1 MRRDLLNLLPKKEII
16 LNKAIIAKD
25 EKGEGKGNSHTLL
38 SPSPSTFVNV
48 KHFSM
53 TLTFKTYN

>member
-16 LNKAIIAKD
+16 LNKAIIAQD
-25 EKGEGKGNSHTLL
+25 ENGEGKDNSPTLL
-38 SPSPSTFVNV
+38 SPSPPTFVKV

-53 TLTFKTYN
+53 TLTFKTCN